1 MGGKRGKRATRSGGG
16 RPWAKVLFGL
26 IVLGAV
32 ALGIHLLVLDREI
45 RGKFEAHRWNLPSR
59 VYAAPTALYPGLA
72 MTPEVLETKLE
83 RLSYKKISA
92 EPREVGEF
100 AATKGGFKIYLRNFT
115 YPTEDFP
122 GLPVEVV
129 LAGGRV
135 ASMKRLDTD
144 ETLKTARIEPE
155 LIASIFDDKM
165 EDRTVVTLDAIP
177 EDCVDAV
184 VAVEDERFYGHH
196 GVDPIAVARAIVT
209 DVLHLRAKQGGSTL
223 TQQLVKNFFLT
234 AEKTVTRKLNEM
246 LMAAI
251 LEYRYSKD
259 EILEAYFNEIYFGQK
274 GPVSVTGI
282 EEASKFYFGKGVSH
296 LGTAECATL
305 AGLIRLPGE
314 YSPYRNMAKAVERR
328 NLVLKMMREQ
338 HKISE
343 EDYQAARRE
352 KITLPFANPRVFGAP
367 FFVDFVRAE
376 LKENYPEDVLKSEG
390 MRIFTTLDPGA
401 QEAAEAAVKRRLEE
415 IEKARPKIKKL
426 KEEGKNLEAALVAVQ
441 PQTGAIRAFVG
452 GRSYEESQFDRVR
465 DARRQPGSAFK
476 PFVYA
481 AALRTGEE
489 GAEKPWTLASPV
501 DDSSFTVKVG
511 GKRWSPD
518 NYDKK
523 EHGLVT
529 VREALEQ
536 SYNISAVKVAMDVG
550 LAKVVE
556 FAREAG
562 IESELKPYPS
572 LALGAFEVTPLELIR
587 AYTIFPNQGTRTE
600 PLAITNV
607 VTRDGVVLEKRGFKM
622 RRVLSPDVAYL
633 MNSVLKGVVE
643 RGTAAGA
650 RRMGF
655 TGLAAGKTGTTSDYK
670 DSWFVGYTPD
680 LLALAWVGFD
690 DNTATGLSG
699 ASGALPIWT
708 DFMKAAS
715 SSGAS
720 KEDFPGT
727 ENILLVKVDKSGHLY
742 RDVCGEPFEE
752 AFLKNTIPKKK
763 CNEDEE

>member
-1 MGGKRGKRATRSGGG
+1 MSKKKSPKHKSGW
-16 RPWAKVLFGL
+16 RWLFPVLV
-26 IVLGAV
+26 IGAA
-32 ALGIHLLVLDREI
+32 ALGLHLLVLDREI
-45 RGKFEAHRWNLPSR
+45 RDKFESHRWNLPSR

-72 MTPEVLETKLE
+72 MSPGDFEAKLA
-83 RLSYKKISA
+83 RVSYKKMTSD
-92 EPREVGEF
+92 PREVGEY
-100 AATKGGFKIYLRNFT
+100 AVTKTGFKVYLRNFT

-122 GLPVEVV
+122 GLPVEIGF
-129 LAGGRV
+129 AGGKV
-135 ASMKRLDTD
+135 SSMKRLDTGD
-144 ETLKTARIEPE
+144 DLKTARIEPE

-165 EDRTVVTLDAIP
+165 EDRTVVALDAIP
-177 EDCVDAV
+177 EACVDAV

-196 GVDPIAVARAIVT
+196 GVDPIAVVRAIVT
-209 DVLHLRAKQGGSTL
+209 DVLHLGARQGGSTL

-234 AEKTVTRKLNEM
+234 SEKTITRKLNEM
-246 LMAAI
+246 LMAAL
-251 LEYRYSKD
+251 LELRYSKD

-274 GPVSVTGI
+274 GPVSVTGV
-282 EEASKFYFGKGVSH
+282 EEAAKFYFGKGVSH
-296 LGTAECATL
+296 LTTAECATL
-305 AGLIRLPGE
+305 AGSIRLPGE
-314 YSPYRNMAKAVERR
+314 YSPHRNMEKAIDRR
-328 NLVLKMMREQ
+328 NLVLRMMRDQ
-338 HKISE
+338 KKISE
-343 EDYQAARRE
+343 EDYQSARKE
-352 KITLPFANPRVFGAP
+352 KITLPRANPRVFGAP
-367 FFVDFVRAE
+367 YFIDFVRAE

-390 MRIFTTLDPGA
+390 MRIFTTLDPEA
-401 QEAAEAAVKRRLEE
+401 QDAAEAAVKRRLEE
-415 IEKARPKIKKL
+415 IETARPKIKKL
-426 KEEGKNLEAALVAVQ
+426 KEEGENLEAALIAVQ
-441 PQTGAIRAFVG
+441 PQTGAVRAFVG
-452 GRSYEESQFDRVR
+452 GRDYESSQFDRIR

-489 GAEKPWTLASPV
+489 GVEPPWTLASSV
-501 DDSSFTVKVG
+501 DDTAFSVKVG
-511 GKRWSPD
+511 GKPWSPD

-529 VREALEQ
+529 LREALEQ
-536 SYNISAVKVAMDVG
+536 SYNIATVKIAMSVG
-550 LAKVVE
+550 LEKVIDL
-556 FAREAG
+556 AREAG

-572 LALGAFEVTPLELIR
+572 LALGAFEVTPLELVR
-587 AYTIFPNQGTRTE
+587 AYTVFPNQGTRTE
-600 PLAITNV
+600 PLAIMNV
-607 VTRDGVVLEKRGFKM
+607 VTRDGVVLEKKGFKM
-622 RRVLSPDVAYL
+622 RKVLSPDVAYL
-633 MNSVLKGVVE
+633 MNSVLKGVVD

-708 DFMKAAS
+708 DFMKAAG

-752 AFLKNTIPKKK
+752 AFLKNTIPTTK
-763 CNEDEE
+763 CQESDGHDE

>member
-1 MGGKRGKRATRSGGG
+1 MKKKQRRFRVGWLLPLTLVGC
-16 RPWAKVLFGL
+16 V
-26 IVLGAV
+26 VLG
-32 ALGIHLLVLDREI
+32 LYLLQLDHEI
-45 RGKFEAHRWNLPSR
+45 RAKFEAHRWNLPSR

-72 MTPEVLETKLE
+72 MTPESLERKLA
-83 RLSYKKISA
+83 RLSYKRMTA
-92 EPREVGEF
+92 DPRQVGEY
-100 AATKGGFKIYLRNFT
+100 AATKSGFKVYLRNFT

-122 GLPVEVV
+122 GLPVEV
-129 LAGGRV
+129 AFDGGKI
-135 ASMKRLDTD
+135 ASLKRLDTD
-144 ETLKTARIEPE
+144 EMLKTAKIEPE

-165 EDRTVVTLDAIP
+165 EDRTVVALDAIP

-184 VAVEDERFYGHH
+184 IAVEDERFERHH

-209 DVLHLRAKQGGSTL
+209 DILHLGAKQGGSTL

-234 AEKTVTRKLNEM
+234 SEKTVSRKINEM
-246 LMAAI
+246 FMAAI

-259 EILEAYFNEIYFGQK
+259 EILEAYFNEIYFGQR

-296 LGTAECATL
+296 LGAAECATL

-314 YSPYRNMAKAVERR
+314 YSPYRNMGKSVDRR
-328 NLVLKMMREQ
+328 NLVLKMMRDQ
-338 HKISE
+338 RKIDE
-343 EDYQAARRE
+343 ETYQAARKE
-352 KITLPFANPRVFGAP
+352 KIVLPQSPPRATGGAP
-367 FFVDFVRAE
+367 FFIDFVRAE
-376 LKENYPEDVLKSEG
+376 LKENYPEEILKSEG
-390 MRIFTTLDPGA
+390 MRIFTMLDPEA
-401 QEAAEAAVKRRLEE
+401 QDAAEAAVKKRLEE
-415 IEKARPKIKKL
+415 LETARPKIKKL

-452 GRSYEESQFDRVR
+452 GRNYETSQFDRVR

-489 GAEKPWTLASPV
+489 NVEKPWTLASTV
-501 DDSSFTVKVG
+501 DDSSFSVKVG
-511 GKRWSPD
+511 GKSWSPD

-523 EHGLVT
+523 EHGSVT
-529 VREALEQ
+529 LREALEQ
-536 SYNISAVKVAMDVG
+536 SYNIATVKVAMDVG
-550 LAKVVE
+550 LEKVIE
-556 FAREAG
+556 LAREAG

-572 LALGAFEVTPLELIR
+572 LALGAFEVTPLELVR
-587 AYTIFPNQGTRTE
+587 AYTVFPNQGTRTE

-607 VTRDGVVLEKRGFKM
+607 VTRDGVVLEKKGFKM
-622 RRVLSPDVAYL
+622 SKVMSPDVAYL
-633 MNSVLKGVVE
+633 MNSALKGVIE
-643 RGTAAGA
+643 RGTASGA

-655 TGLAAGKTGTTSDYK
+655 SGLAAGKTGTTSDYK

-699 ASGALPIWT
+699 ASGALPVWA
-708 DFMKAAS
+708 DFMKA
-715 SSGAS
+715 SGLAGPA

-727 ENILLVKVDKSGHLY
+727 ENILLVKVDKSGNLY

-752 AFLKNTIPKKK
+752 AFLKDTVPTTK
-763 CNEDEE
+763 CHEDEE